1 MGFTLADKVIYP
13 DHHQY
18 KISDYKKLRE
28 ISKSSDYLITT
39 EKDIAKI
46 NPDMLKIK
54 NLAVLEIDEVIDNTE
69 EFLKLLSNKERD

>member
-1 MGFTLADKVIYP
+1 MGFALADKVIYP

-18 KISDYKKLRE
+18 KISDYKKLRT

-46 NPDMLKIK
+46 NPDILQIK

-69 EFLKLLSNKERD
+69 LFLRILLGQEMD

>member
-18 KISDYKKLRE
+18 NISDYKKLRG

-69 EFLKLLSNKERD
+69 EFLKLLSDKERD